1 MSKITSPSGR
11 IYQWDKPTPPTK
23 DDVDALVAYDSQLG
37 GQPQTQGPATIAEM
51 RRREEQGMVSALP
64 PEQVQAAIGST
75 AQLNQAVKDAGKVGM
90 MERFVGSFAG
100 MADPSGQ
107 VTPFM
112 EGTEARIAPSGEFT
126 PLGAAEAR
134 GARVQGEREEGR

>member
-1 MSKITSPSGR
+1 MPTYRIKDPTSGR
-11 IYQWDKPTPPTK
+11 TVRLTGDSPPTEQELEEVFK
-23 DDVDALVAYDSQLG
+23 SV
-37 GQPQTQGPATIAEM
+37 GQQQPAAPATIAEM

-75 AQLNQAVKDAGKVGM
+75 DQLNQAVKDAGKVGI

-112 EGTEARIAPSGEFT
+112 E
-126 PLGAAEAR
+126 
-134 GARVQGEREEGR
+134 